1 MYSNG
6 NESIYE
12 VKFIIPNLYIGC
24 FVIQSVL
31 QSTLEC
37 FFNQTCLD
45 AVQVQIYSQQS
56 INISIL
62 DVQSTRFSPQ
72 TFIGT
77 LVDALM
83 VEQWGRNIQY
93 DQYYTQCAP
102 KFCAYTFSSRN
113 NIFYIFTR
121 LVSLIGGLTVALK
134 LIVQIVIGWIRNRM
148 KPRIP
153 AETVAGKII
162 NEKNK
167 KPNVLFC

>member
-6 NESIYE
+6 INSIYE
-12 VKFIIPNLYIGC
+12 VKFSIPNLYIGC

-45 AVQVQIYSQQS
+45 AVQTEILSVDS

-62 DVQSTRFSPQ
+62 DANSTRFLPQ

-83 VEQWGRNIQY
+83 VEQWGQTVRY
-93 DQYYTQCAP
+93 DQYFAQCAP
-102 KFCAYTFSSRN
+102 ELCLYTFTSHN
-113 NIFYIFTR
+113 NAFYIFTR
-121 LVSLIGGLTVALK
+121 LIGLIGGLTVALK
-134 LIVQIVIGWIRNRM
+134 VIVKIIVRWIRNRM
-148 KPRIP
+148 KPAIP
-153 AETVAGKII
+153 LNDTIGKFG
-162 NEKNK
+162 K
-167 KPNVLFC
+167 KIVP